1 MKGGQVLSEHPL
13 PPGAE
18 LVVGRSDGCDVT
30 IADGSVSRLH
40 ARLVGD
46 GEGAYVEDLGSANG
60 TFVDGTR
67 ARGRVR
73 LADGQEVRVAQRAH
87 AAPFVL
93 RFQDD
98 RPPKVD
104 EATETSELR
113 ERWARFVADGGDG
126 DADGK
131 MLPGLPPAPAPN
143 EPLWRMGA
151 PDAAP
156 LMTVA
161 VTDADR
167 QPPAARAASDAVP
180 PRAASVPTPPRT
192 ARPGMPRTTD
202 APPPPT
208 TAAASP
214 PAAAGA
220 PRRKNWI
227 WALAALA
234 LFGLVAVASL
244 AAWWFLGSRR
254 SHVDARP
261 AASEAKTLVPTLA
274 PQPPS
279 PVRVQAAV
287 AAAAATPAPPPGA
300 EVLVV
305 PTAAETTVTGVGAAS
320 SPAAISAHPLAGK
333 WAARLE
339 NVFYPEDD
347 YVIELRLDLQ
357 QRGGDVSGSGRITI
371 EGKGMTFGVPAT
383 KVSGT
388 LRRGPPPWAVS
399 LRLPFG
405 RPIGELQL
413 EGTLDGDALAGT
425 FRSSAAKQPGAWQ
438 AVRSQP

>member
-18 LVVGRSDGCDVT
+18 LIVGRSEGCDVT

-46 GEGAYVEDLGSANG
+46 GEGVYVEDLGSANG

-73 LADGQEVRVAQRAH
+73 LADGQEVRVGQRAQ

-93 RFQDD
+93 RIQDD
-98 RPPKVD
+98 RQAKVD
-104 EATETSELR
+104 EATETRALR
-113 ERWARFVADGGDG
+113 ERWARFAADGGDG
-126 DADGK
+126 DADSE
-131 MLPGLPPAPAPN
+131 LLPPLPPTPAPN
-143 EPLWRMGA
+143 EPLWRMGT

-167 QPPAARAASDAVP
+167 PPPARAASEAAP
-180 PRAASVPTPPRT
+180 PRAANMPTPPRA
-192 ARPGMPRTTD
+192 ARPATPRTTD

-214 PAAAGA
+214 PLTAGA

-234 LFGLVAVASL
+234 LFGLVGVAAL
-244 AAWWFLGSRR
+244 AAWWLVGSRR
-254 SHVDARP
+254 PHVEAPTTSSNAEAAVPKLAPRP
-261 AASEAKTLVPTLA
+261 PPVPT
-274 PQPPS
+274 
-279 PVRVQAAV
+279 QAAV
-287 AAAAATPAPPPGA
+287 AAAPAAPAPSPAP

-305 PTAAETTVTGVGAAS
+305 PPATETTTVTAVGAAS
-320 SPAAISAHPLAGK
+320 PPAANPAHPLAGK

-357 QRGGDVSGSGRITI
+357 QRGGEVGGGGRITI
-371 EGKGMTFGVPAT
+371 EGKAMTFGVPAT
-383 KVSGT
+383 TVSGT
-388 LRRGPPPWAVS
+388 IRRGPPPWAVS

-438 AVRSQP
+438 AVRSKE

>member
-46 GEGAYVEDLGSANG
+46 GEGVYVEDLGSANG

-73 LADGQEVRVAQRAH
+73 LADGQEVRAAQRAH

-93 RFQDD
+93 RFQEE
-98 RPPKVD
+98 R
-104 EATETSELR
+104 EL
-113 ERWARFVADGGDG
+113 
-126 DADGK
+126 
-131 MLPGLPPAPAPN
+131 PSPPAPSPAPN
-143 EPLWRMGA
+143 QPLWRMTSPDEVPAFTVPVTESPRPA
-151 PDAAP
+151 PPEPEPADDEPLLYAP
-156 LMTVA
+156 V
-161 VTDADR
+161 
-167 QPPAARAASDAVP
+167 AVP
-180 PRAASVPTPPRT
+180 PFAT
-192 ARPGMPRTTD
+192 GG
-202 APPPPT
+202 
-208 TAAASP
+208 ASP
-214 PAAAGA
+214 PTAASAVRS
-220 PRRKNWI
+220 RRSWL
-227 WALAALA
+227 WGLLG
-234 LFGLVAVASL
+234 LGLLVALGLASL
-244 AAWWFLGSRR
+244 AAWRFLHLLPRGEET
-254 SHVDARP
+254 RP
-261 AASEAKTLVPTLA
+261 VP
-274 PQPPS
+274 S
-279 PVRVQAAV
+279 V
-287 AAAAATPAPPPGA
+287 AAATAPPPA
-300 EVLVV
+300 SPTTAPASTRSMVPAAATAPSPATEVLVV
-305 PTAAETTVTGVGAAS
+305 PDGQPTTEVSASAAS
-320 SPAAISAHPLAGK
+320 SPAAIAAHPLAGK

-357 QRGGDVSGSGRITI
+357 QRGGEVSGSSRIDI
-371 EGKGMTFGVPAT
+371 EGKAMTFGVPAT
-383 KVSGT
+383 TVSGT
-388 LRRGPPPWAVS
+388 IRRGASPWAVS